1 MYDLLIVGGGPAAL
15 AAAFYAQSKR
25 LNAAIIYDELG
36 GKTAW
41 QHNRVN
47 YEEVNQLPGNEVVEQ
62 LIKRVSQHDAH
73 LAHIHDRA
81 NEVLPTDNG
90 FAITTEHH
98 GRIYSRALIVATGA
112 NPKRLNVPGVQ
123 HLLGQG
129 LGYSLTTFAHQVAG
143 QRVAV
148 IGATPRTFRGIAEML
163 GSAQHI
169 YLITPYSSL
178 PESSITLALHR
189 SPQLEVLT
197 NAKVRDILGFKSAK
211 CVVIEQG
218 EEIKQLQVD
227 RVFVDLGLQPNTR
240 FVQELGITDPDGFVI
255 VDEFNATP
263 IRGLFSA
270 GDVTTSIFGEQVLI
284 AIGDGVRA
292 AVSAYEY
299 ILTEQLHEGAASA

>member
-1 MYDLLIVGGGPAAL
+1 MYDLMIVGGGPAAL

-25 LNAAIIYDELG
+25 LNAVIIYDELG

-41 QHNRVN
+41 QHNRSN
-47 YEEVNQLPGNEVVEQ
+47 HEEVNQLPGNEVVEQ
-62 LIKRVSQHDAH
+62 LVKRVSQPDQH
-73 LAHIHDRA
+73 LVHIHDRA
-81 NEVLPTDNG
+81 NDVIPTDKG
-90 FAITTEHH
+90 FAVTTERN
-98 GRIYSRALIVATGA
+98 GRIYARALIVATGA
-112 NPKRLNVPGVQ
+112 NPKRLDVPGVQ

-169 YLITPYSSL
+169 YLITPYDGL
-178 PESSITLALHR
+178 PESSMTLALHR
-189 SPQLEVLT
+189 SPQLDVLT
-197 NAKVRDILGFKSAK
+197 HAKVRDILGFNSAR
-211 CVVIEQG
+211 CVVIETG
-218 EEIKQLQVD
+218 EEIKQIQVD

-240 FVQELGITDPDGFVI
+240 FVQEIGITDSDGFI
-255 VDEFNATP
+255 LVDEFNATS
-263 IRGLFSA
+263 IRGLYAA

-299 ILTEQLHEGAASA
+299 ILTEKLHEVAA